1 MTYGIEMMLHGGTG
15 IKVEVVLFDLDGT
28 LLDSTSQISDAVA
41 LTRQKLQLPPANMKY
56 LHSVIGMPAEYL
68 FGDLSLQ
75 DNEIEFAVKNFRMF
89 LENLKLDATDL
100 FESSTELL
108 YSLRT
113 KGIRLAVATNKPS
126 HLATKALLDSG
137 ILGYFDFT
145 VGAED
150 LPHKPSPAILNRAI
164 ELLNS
169 KPQVA
174 LMVGDRL
181 EDIYAAKAAG
191 VHSFGIAQGPHT
203 FAELLNAGA
212 KRVFPSILEF
222 NLALKGNKLNEFI

>member
-1 MTYGIEMMLHGGTG
+1 MLHGGTG

-28 LLDSTSQISDAVA
+28 LLDSTSQISEAVA
-41 LTRQKLQLPPANMKY
+41 LTRQKLQLPPANVKY
-56 LHSVIGMPAEYL
+56 LQSVIGLPAEYL

-75 DNEIEFAVKNFRMF
+75 SNEIEFAVKNFRMF
-89 LENLKLDATDL
+89 LENSKLDASNL

-137 ILGYFDFT
+137 ILGYFDHT
-145 VGAED
+145 VGAEE

-164 ELLNS
+164 NLLNS
-169 KPQVA
+169 KPEVA
-174 LMVGDRL
+174 LMVGDRS
-181 EDIYAAKAAG
+181 EDIYAAKSAG
-191 VHSFGIAQGPHT
+191 VHSFGIAQGPHSS
-203 FAELLNAGA
+203 AELMNAGA
-212 KRVFPSILEF
+212 ERVFPSILAF

>member
-1 MTYGIEMMLHGGTG
+1 MKLHGGTG

-28 LLDSTSQISDAVA
+28 LLDSTSQISEAVA
-41 LTRQKLQLPPANMKY
+41 LTRQKLQLPSANMKY
-56 LHSVIGMPAEYL
+56 LHSVIGLPAEYL

-75 DNEIEFAVKNFRMF
+75 DNEIVSAVKSFRMY
-89 LENLKLDATDL
+89 LENLKLDASSL
-100 FESSTELL
+100 FESSTDLL

-137 ILGYFDFT
+137 ILGYFDFI

-164 ELLNS
+164 DLLKSN
-169 KPQVA
+169 PQVA
-174 LMVGDRL
+174 LMVGDRS
-181 EDIYAAKAAG
+181 EDIHAAKAAG
-191 VHSFGIAQGPHT
+191 VHSFGIAQGPHSS
-203 FAELLNAGA
+203 AELLNAGA
-212 KRVFPSILEF
+212 ERVFPSILAF